1 MSSADLWKEIRQK
14 SKEQEAAQSLKTEK
28 IAGLAFGLSGG
39 LRAAE
44 RAAAADP
51 GRIGAARTALD
62 ILWRNLNAEKGRSV
76 GDLSLQ
82 SFRVEFHRKFS
93 MPIGCLVF
101 AFFAFPVGV
110 RARRSGRTVGFGVGL
125 FVAIVYWGLL
135 VAGQTFGV
143 RMSLSPALSMWF
155 PDAVVLLAGAAFFM
169 TGARR

>member
-1 MSSADLWKEIRQK
+1 MSSADVWKQIRQK
-14 SKEQEAAQSLKTEK
+14 SKEQESAQKLKDEK
-28 IAGLAFGLSGG
+28 LQGLSLALSSG

-44 RAAAADP
+44 RAIAADP
-51 GRIGAARTALD
+51 GRVASERTGVEN
-62 ILWRNLNAEKGRSV
+62 LWRTLNAERGRSV

-82 SFRVEFHRKFS
+82 SYRVEFHRKFS

-143 RMSLSPALSMWF
+143 RMSLSPAFSMWF
-155 PDAVVLLAGAAFFM
+155 PDAVVLLAGGMFFLA
-169 TGARR
+169 GARR

>member
-1 MSSADLWKEIRQK
+1 MSSADVWKQIQQK
-14 SKEQEAAQSLKTEK
+14 SKAQRAAEETRSEK
-28 IAGLAFGLSGG
+28 IAGLTLALAGG
-39 LRAAE
+39 LRAAQ
-44 RAAAADP
+44 RALEADP
-51 GRIGAARTALD
+51 TKIAAKRSELD
-62 ILWRNLNAEKGRSV
+62 ALWRNLNAERSRSV
-76 GDLSLQ
+76 ADLSLQ
-82 SFRVEFHRKFS
+82 SYRVEFHRKFS

-155 PDAVVLLAGAAFFM
+155 PDAIVLFTGAVFFM
-169 TGARR
+169 AGARR